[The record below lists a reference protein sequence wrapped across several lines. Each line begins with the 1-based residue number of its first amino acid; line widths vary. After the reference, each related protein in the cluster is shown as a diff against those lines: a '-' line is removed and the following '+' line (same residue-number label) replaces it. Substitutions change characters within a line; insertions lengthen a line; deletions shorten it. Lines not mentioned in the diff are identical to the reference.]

1 MKAQGKLALMR
12 IFIAV
17 IMSSLAIG
25 GGVLVYQHN
34 RLLMLPKREKGAA
47 AIPSVEVTKV
57 QKRTILDRAEL
68 VGNLEA
74 SSEVEIH
81 PRSSGYI
88 THLPYGIGDFVEK
101 GKVVVELD
109 ASAAREVVAKS
120 EAALKVAEAQLLSQ
134 KAKSDLAEKEI
145 RRHRELRRMGVSTQ
159 QQIEAAEAE
168 SVVAKS
174 QVELEKAH
182 VAQAQAEL
190 LGCKL
195 ALEETRIIAPI
206 AGFVAERACE
216 VGDLAQSDKS
226 ILKLVKLDTVR
237 TVVHVVEKD
246 YDKVMTG
253 QHADIRVEAINGQH
267 SFQGKVVRKAPVLET
282 ETRTAAVHIDIVND
296 RLLLRPGMHAR
307 ATLTFRRQSAE
318 RVISIDALLDRENR
332 SQVLVVRGTPPTL
345 QLQTVIA
352 GIVDGPLVEIVSGL
366 TANDRVVTLGTHMVK
381 SGQVVNPI
389 EVPLPGEPLE
399 EPTPPVQTARV
410 PVGG

>member
-1 MKAQGKLALMR
+1 MR

-17 IMSSLAIG
+17 IMSSLAVG

-34 RLLMLPKREKGAA
+34 RQQMLPKHEKGAA

-57 QKRTILDRAEL
+57 QRRTILDRSEL

-74 SSEVEIH
+74 ASEVEIH

-120 EAALKVAEAQLLSQ
+120 EAALKVAEAQLFSQ
-134 KAKSDLAEKEI
+134 KAKSELAEKEI

-206 AGFVAERACE
+206 SGFVADRPAE
-216 VGDLAQSDKS
+216 VGDLAQSDKA

-253 QHADIRVEAINGQH
+253 QHADIRVEAIPGH
-267 SFQGKVVRKAPVLET
+267 PFQGKVVRKAPVLET
-282 ETRTAAVHIDIVND
+282 ETRTAAVHIDIPNE

-318 RVISIDALLDRENR
+318 RVISIDALLDRDSR

-381 SGQVVNPI
+381 SGQIVNPI

-399 EPTPPVQTARV
+399 EPTPPVQTARI